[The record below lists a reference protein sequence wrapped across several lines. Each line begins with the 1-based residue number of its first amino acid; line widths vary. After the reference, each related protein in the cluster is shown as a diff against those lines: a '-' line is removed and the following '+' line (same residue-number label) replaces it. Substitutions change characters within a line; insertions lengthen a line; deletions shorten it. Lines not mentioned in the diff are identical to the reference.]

1 MKPYNISPHAGGRYI
16 EEPRWDKDF
25 EIIEN
30 LLLWFFRTV
39 RKLKAVVRRM
49 KVRMDEIRIEK

>member
-16 EEPRWDKDF
+16 EEPKWDKNYN
-25 EIIEN
+25 IIEN

-39 RKLKAVVRRM
+39 GGIKSAMRRM
-49 KVRMDEIRIEK
+49 KSRGDSR